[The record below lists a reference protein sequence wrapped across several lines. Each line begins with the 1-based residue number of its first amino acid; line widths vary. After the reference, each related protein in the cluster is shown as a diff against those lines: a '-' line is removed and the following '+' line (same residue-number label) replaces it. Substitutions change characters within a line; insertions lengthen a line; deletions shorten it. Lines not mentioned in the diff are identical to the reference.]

1 MRLLVLISGILFIS
15 LLGCLRPAVQDFS
28 GPPACLAFSQNE
40 SLHSIT
46 DDSDIASLI
55 VATDRSLAYFARK
68 QSAAKD
74 TLHPS
79 QTVAENYFDIAKIHR
94 SLLIFREILLNS
106 SGGEEITRKVQES
119 FTFLDISNHGRGR
132 TVLFTGYYEP
142 IIEGSIE
149 PQNEYPFP
157 IYRLPD
163 DLIDLTSTETP
174 TPDRQNRRIVRLENG
189 QAIPYYSRREID
201 SEKAL
206 QGKGYELA
214 WLKDPW
220 ERFILHVQGS
230 GQVRLPEGKLIR
242 VGFAGS
248 NGRPY
253 RSIGRYLIEQGFIS
267 DQELSLRRIKEF
279 LQQNPDLMEET
290 FNVNERYVF
299 FHMIERGEGPIG
311 SLGIPL
317 SPGRSIATDQT
328 VFPPGAL
335 AYIISRQPIFDEQ
348 GRFIGKKEMRRFVL
362 NQDTG
367 VAMRGPGRVDLFW
380 GSGEDAGRVAGEMR
394 EEGSIYF
401 LQAR

>member
-1 MRLLVLISGILFIS
+1 MRLLVFIPGILFMS
-15 LLGCLRPAVQDFS
+15 LLGCRGPAVQEFS
-28 GPPACLAFSQNE
+28 GPPTRLSFSEKE
-40 SLHSIT
+40 SFYSFT

-55 VATDRSLAYFARK
+55 VATDRSLAYFSRK
-68 QSAAKD
+68 QNAAKD
-74 TLHPS
+74 LLHPS
-79 QTVAENYFDIAKIHR
+79 HTVAEKFFDITRIHR

-106 SGGEEITRKVQES
+106 SGGAEITRKVQES
-119 FTFLDISNHGRGR
+119 FTFWEISNHGRAR
-132 TVLFTGYYEP
+132 PVLFTGYYEP

-163 DLIDLTSTETP
+163 DLVDFTSTETP
-174 TPDRQNRRIVRLENG
+174 TPDGQDRRVVRLENG

-201 SEKAL
+201 SGKAL

-220 ERFILHVQGS
+220 ERFILQIQGS
-230 GQVRLPEGKLIR
+230 GQIRLPEGKVIR

-267 DQELSLRRIKEF
+267 DKELSLRRIKDF
-279 LQQNPDLMEET
+279 LQQYPDLMEET

-299 FHMIERGEGPIG
+299 FHMIEGGEGPIG

-348 GRFIGKKEMRRFVL
+348 GRFRGKKELRRFVL

-367 VAMRGPGRVDLFW
+367 VAMRGPGRVDLFL
-380 GSGEDAGRVAGEMR
+380 GSGADAGRAAGEMR